1 MPLEPLVLL
10 VQLVVHLVVVVVTEP
25 PPLPHQLLSPDPLD
39 PPDQLAILVLKVMLE
54 HPVTMVVQVV
64 MAHPGKDGYPGKCY
78 DFNQFDQHFIYFS
91 RTL

>member
-1 MPLEPLVLL
+1 MLL
-10 VQLVVHLVVVVVTEP
+10 VQLVVHLVVVVVMEP

-64 MAHPGKDGYPGKCY
+64 MAHPAKMVILVSATISINLINILFTFLAQ
-78 DFNQFDQHFIYFS
+78 FN
-91 RTL
+91 R

>member
-1 MPLEPLVLL
+1 MLL
-10 VQLVVHLVVVVVTEP
+10 VQLVVHLVVVVMEP

-64 MAHPGKDGYPGKCY
+64 MAHPAKMVILVSATISINSIDILFIFLAH
-78 DFNQFDQHFIYFS
+78 FN
-91 RTL
+91 R